1 MTDILLD
8 SNYDLTFDNGD
19 LALGESLSQHQQLL
33 LISNK
38 GDWREHPAIGVGI
51 MGFLKDDDAG
61 VLLGEIKME
70 FEKDGMIINEISLDD
85 TGNLKIDAHYG
96 SNS

>member
-8 SNYDLTFDNGD
+8 SNYDLTFYDGD
-19 LALGESLSQHQQLL
+19 IELGESSFQHQQLL

-38 GDWREHPAIGVGI
+38 GDWREHPAVGVGI
-51 MGFLKDDDAG
+51 MGFLKDEDPG
-61 VLLGEIKME
+61 LLLGEVKME

-85 TGNLKIDAHYG
+85 TGSLKIDAHYG